1 MRRKNIGLVAVA
13 MAWILSAG
21 QLMAL
26 GSPVSEQ
33 GAVSTGT
40 IHAVEV
46 TTTPAI
52 LYSTGTNLGG
62 YSSGSQKSFFIPT
75 DTNTVANMG
84 WGQYMSDRKYLE
96 IQNDSDYDIW
106 VGYDSTV
113 SSQALTT
120 GRKGRRIPAGG
131 SWGHDGS
138 IKDYWAVSSSTTRK
152 SVIVVQER

>member
-1 MRRKNIGLVAVA
+1 
-13 MAWILSAG
+13 
-21 QLMAL
+21 MAL
-26 GSPVSEQ
+26 GAPVSEQ

-62 YSSGSQKSFFIPT
+62 WSAGAQKNFLVPT
-75 DTNTVANMG
+75 DSNTVANMG
-84 WGQYMSDRKYLE
+84 WGQYMADRKYLE

-106 VGYDSTV
+106 VGYDSSV
-113 SSQALTT
+113 SSMPVAT
-120 GRKGRRIPAGG
+120 GRKGRKIASG
-131 SWGHDGS
+131 SAWQHDGS

-152 SVIVVQER
+152 SIIIIQER